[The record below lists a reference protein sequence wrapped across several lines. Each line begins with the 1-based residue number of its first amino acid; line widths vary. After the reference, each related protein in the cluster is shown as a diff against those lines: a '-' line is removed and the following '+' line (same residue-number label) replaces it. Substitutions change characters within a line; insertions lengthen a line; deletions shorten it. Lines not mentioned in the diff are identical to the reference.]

1 MYPSLNNNYDLNLL
15 KKDSH
20 IQKIPKYKIGKEM
33 IGNINN
39 NPGIISESYQKIAKK
54 EEKNKSNKLL
64 QKKRSSHEIR
74 LDNQDEKSNTNK
86 IKTVFEFDNILQN
99 QEQKSKT
106 NIINNKINSD
116 DWLENQDEK
125 PDTNINNKRINNIET
140 SHKKEWKKIN
150 PETMLNDNK
159 INIENNLKT
168 SKFQNQNQN
177 EAEQI
182 QDNLW
187 INSLNEY
194 RLPKRFK
201 DISFDNLKNK

>member
-1 MYPSLNNNYDLNLL
+1 MYPSLNNNYDSNLL

-20 IQKIPKYKIGKEM
+20 IQKIPKHKIGKEM

-64 QKKRSSHEIR
+64 QKKRSS
-74 LDNQDEKSNTNK
+74 L
-86 IKTVFEFDNILQN
+86 DNILQN

-116 DWLENQDEK
+116 DWLENQDVK
-125 PDTNINNKRINNIET
+125 PGTNINNKRINNIET

-187 INSLNEY
+187 INSLSEY